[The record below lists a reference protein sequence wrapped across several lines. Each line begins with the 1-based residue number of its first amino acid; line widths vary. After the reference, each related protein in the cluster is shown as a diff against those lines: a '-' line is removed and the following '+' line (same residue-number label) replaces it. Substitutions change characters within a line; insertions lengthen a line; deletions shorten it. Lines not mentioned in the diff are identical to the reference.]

1 MKSIPTEKNNWK
13 KINKVVL
20 RVDSVYL
27 NFEQE
32 ESIFFDCGFENISRG
47 RCKLSVLEKK
57 KNSKNNLFIHNDKA
71 LMEVKVYYAF
81 LKIEKL
87 VKLLS
92 YKKNSQKK
100 ISITLEISD
109 SLLTNQLGDLY
120 INDKTKVTIK
130 EIYWNIPIF

>member
-1 MKSIPTEKNNWK
+1 
-13 KINKVVL
+13 
-20 RVDSVYL
+20 
-27 NFEQE
+27 
-32 ESIFFDCGFENISRG
+32 
-47 RCKLSVLEKK
+47 
-57 KNSKNNLFIHNDKA
+57 
-71 LMEVKVYYAF
+71 MEVKVYYAF